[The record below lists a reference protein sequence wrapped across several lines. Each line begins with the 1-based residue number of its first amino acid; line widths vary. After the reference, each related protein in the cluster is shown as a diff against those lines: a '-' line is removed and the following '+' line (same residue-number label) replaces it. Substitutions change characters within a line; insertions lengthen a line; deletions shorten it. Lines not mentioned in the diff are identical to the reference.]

1 MAFPANFKIDKIIAF
16 ACGRIAQT
24 LEDRPSP
31 WADIIKRRVSHQHRL
46 IWTRKAL
53 SKWIG
58 VRGIQRFTQDP
69 AYTTID
75 SELLKMHGITTI
87 HDPKGFLMID
97 NPTLVISMAP
107 NMLVKEIIAHIAQ
120 PAMIVWDIDNEENI
134 FVPILEPNS
143 LKFQIT
149 SEICCIGQAVSE
161 NIYGK
166 CGNTEGLFAYIML
179 NKRPSTTIGN
189 LLPTTTSSIS
199 STHFEFLY

>member
-24 LEDRPSP
+24 LEDRSSP

-134 FVPILEPNS
+134 F
-143 LKFQIT
+143 
-149 SEICCIGQAVSE
+149 
-161 NIYGK
+161 GK
-166 CGNTEGLFAYIML
+166 KTLP
-179 NKRPSTTIGN
+179 PSRAIAN
-189 LLPTTTSSIS
+189 IS
-199 STHFEFLY
+199 SAAC